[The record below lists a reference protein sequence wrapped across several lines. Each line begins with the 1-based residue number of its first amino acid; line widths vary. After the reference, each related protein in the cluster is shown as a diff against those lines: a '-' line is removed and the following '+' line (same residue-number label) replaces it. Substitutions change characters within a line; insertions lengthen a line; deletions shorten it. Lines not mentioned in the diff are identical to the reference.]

1 MINKSRLKIIK
12 NFLKKNYL
20 ENFKIKKIKGD
31 ASFRKYFRIYNK
43 NKSYILASA
52 ETEKKSNIL
61 NYALINKFLHKQHI
75 KAPIVLDFEYKSGLA
90 LLEDF
95 GNKTYLQLVKNSK
108 NKLYIYKS
116 LIRFLIKLQRIN
128 FKTNIFRFQKYNF
141 KILKKEID
149 LFFVWYL
156 PYIAKIK
163 NSPKIM
169 RLRKLLLIILKNN
182 FIKNNYFVHRDFHIS
197 NLMECGLVSKN
208 KIGIIDTQDALI
220 GSRAYDIVSLID
232 DVRIKTTP
240 DLKKKL
246 LDYYLSL
253 AKKEKNFDI
262 KQFKKEFSILSVQR
276 AMKIIGIFSRL
287 FKRDRKNRY
296 LKLIPYTWTILN
308 KRLEDPIFKELRVII
323 NQQIKLRSKYVN

>member
-1 MINKSRLKIIK
+1 MINNTRLNIIK

-20 ENFKIKKIKGD
+20 ENYKIKQIKGD

-61 NYALINKFLHKQHI
+61 NYVLINKFLNKQGI
-75 KAPIVLDFEYKSGLA
+75 KAPLIIDFDYKKGLA

-95 GNKTYLQLVKNSK
+95 GNKTYFQLIKKSK

-128 FKTNIFRFQKYNF
+128 FKTNIFRFKKYTY

-149 LFFVWYL
+149 LFFIWYL
-156 PYIAKIK
+156 PHILNIKNNPKIK
-163 NSPKIM
+163 K
-169 RLRKLLLIILKNN
+169 LRKLLLLILKNN
-182 FIKNNYFVHRDFHIS
+182 LIKNNYFVHRDFHVS
-197 NLMECGLVSKN
+197 NMMEYKEGSKN
-208 KIGIIDTQDALI
+208 NIGIIDSQDALI
-220 GSRAYDIVSLID
+220 GSRAYDILSLID
-232 DVRIKTTP
+232 DVRIKTSP
-240 DLKKKL
+240 ELKQKL
-246 LDYYLSL
+246 FNYYLL
-253 AKKEKNFDI
+253 LVKKEKNFNI
-262 KQFKKEFSILSVQR
+262 EQFKKEFSILSVQR

-287 FKRDRKNRY
+287 FKRDNKNKY

-308 KRLEDPIFKELRVII
+308 KRLEDPIFKDVRVII
-323 NQQIKLRSKYVN
+323 NQQINLRSNNVN